1 MSMADAQAPHTIPP
15 RSKATTSDER
25 NNIFFTQDL
34 RGRFWGFR
42 WEGSTDYGIR
52 SEWLVG
58 GQAKW
63 EPSHRDRYFAVLND
77 VASNKCN
84 RRTTVYVLTQG
95 HILQL
100 DLLLAPLASSDG
112 EVRAITATG
121 TVLRVKQAPSG
132 HPTPTHPEPRLAE
145 ALIQHLRHTLDVER
159 IIEQAVNLL
168 GPWVGC
174 ASCQMSLYEVGQP
187 FISIKAQYSQAT
199 ASTTA
204 MEEQVELVDAPLCM
218 QALKRQRPAIA
229 DRHLTLATFY
239 QGHANGLLH
248 FEFDSERPPLDSGQ
262 LSELEIVAMHLG
274 TALAHAQLLDQSR
287 QIGTRL
293 QLANHTLRQKN
304 SELQLAREQ
313 AESANELKSQFLAN
327 TSHELRTPLNA
338 IIGFLQLIQDGM
350 AETAEEQ
357 AEFLQEA
364 HRSALHLLALIND
377 VLDIAKIEAVK
388 MTMELA
394 PHDLRALFDDVEIK
408 TRLQAT
414 QKGLLL
420 LFSLPPSDGPIFV
433 FGNHQRLLQVML
445 NLVGNAIKF
454 THEGSVTVTAT
465 LTETE
470 ASICVQDTGIG
481 VPQSQQAALFQP
493 FTQVD
498 GSSTRQYGGTGLGL
512 AISQKLLQAMS
523 GSISFFSD
531 GEGSGSIV
539 TITIPLFTQAIV
551 SGGDEGSSDPADPP
565 TLGEDLPRQVVDVP
579 TFAERVPRP
588 Q

>member
-1 MSMADAQAPHTIPP
+1 MADARPTHMTPKSAIADG
-15 RSKATTSDER
+15 RST
-25 NNIFFTQDL
+25 IFFTQDL
-34 RGRFWGFR
+34 QGQFWGFR
-42 WEGSTDYGIR
+42 WKGAADYGIR
-52 SEWLVG
+52 TDWLVS
-58 GQAKW
+58 GQAHW
-63 EPSHRDRYFAVLND
+63 EPSHRDRYFAELQDVVSLNQ
-77 VASNKCN
+77 NC
-84 RRTTVYVLTQG
+84 RTTVYVLTQG

-100 DLLLAPLASSDG
+100 DLLLAPLAAPGAESP
-112 EVRAITATG
+112 AITAVG
-121 TVLRVKQAPSG
+121 TVMRVKQASPDSVSSA
-132 HPTPTHPEPRLAE
+132 TSNLRLAE
-145 ALIQHLRHTLDVER
+145 SLIQQLRHTLDVDR
-159 IIEQAVNLL
+159 IIKQAVNLL
-168 GPWVGC
+168 GPWTGC
-174 ASCQMSLYEVGQP
+174 SSCQMSLYEVGQP
-187 FISIKAQYSQAT
+187 FVSTRAHYLQAT
-199 ASTTA
+199 GSTTVLG
-204 MEEQVELVDAPLCM
+204 EQLKLVDAPQAM
-218 QALKRQRPAIA
+218 QALKQQRPIVT

-248 FEFDSERPPLDSGQ
+248 FEFDFECPPIDANQ

-313 AESANELKSQFLAN
+313 AESANDLKSQFLAN

-338 IIGFLQLIQDGM
+338 IIGFLQLLQDGM
-350 AETAEEQ
+350 AESPEEQ

-377 VLDIAKIEAVK
+377 VLDIAKIEAGK

-394 PHDLRALFDDVEIK
+394 PHELRALFDDVEIK

-420 LFSLPPSDGPIFV
+420 LFSLPASDEPIFV
-433 FGNHQRLLQVML
+433 YGNHQRLLQVML

-465 LTETE
+465 LTETD
-470 ASICVQDTGIG
+470 AAISVQDTGIG
-481 VPQSQQAALFQP
+481 VPKSQQAALFQP
-493 FTQVD
+493 FTQAD

-523 GSISFFSD
+523 GSISFFSE
-531 GEGSGSIV
+531 GEGHGSTV
-539 TITIPLFTQAIV
+539 TITVPLFTQAAIV
-551 SGGDEGSSDPADPP
+551 GGDGTASDPADPP

>member
-1 MSMADAQAPHTIPP
+1 MTPKSLVYDARRT
-15 RSKATTSDER
+15 
-25 NNIFFTQDL
+25 IFFTQDL
-34 RGRFWGFR
+34 QGRFWGVR
-42 WEGSTDYGIR
+42 WEGAADYGIR
-52 SEWLVG
+52 TEWLVSG
-58 GQAKW
+58 KAQW
-63 EPSHRDRYFAVLND
+63 EPSHRDRYFALLQEVISHNQ
-77 VASNKCN
+77 N

-100 DLLLAPLASSDG
+100 DLLLAPLVAPDR
-112 EVRAITATG
+112 EAVAITAVG
-121 TVLRVKQAPSG
+121 TVMRVKQASSSSSAISAPASL
-132 HPTPTHPEPRLAE
+132 RLAE
-145 ALIQHLRHTLDVER
+145 SLIQQLRHTLDVER

-168 GPWVGC
+168 GHWAGC
-174 ASCQMSLYEVGQP
+174 SSCLMSLYEVGQP
-187 FISIKAQYSQAT
+187 FISSKAQYLRAT

-204 MEEQVELVDAPLCM
+204 MDEQVALVDAPLAM
-218 QALKRQRPAIA
+218 QALKQQRPVVT

-248 FEFDSERPPLDSGQ
+248 FEFDFECPSIDAVQ
-262 LSELEIVAMHLG
+262 LAELEIVAMHLG

-350 AETAEEQ
+350 AESPEEQ

-377 VLDIAKIEAVK
+377 VLDIAKIEAGK

-394 PHDLRALFDDVEIK
+394 PHELRSLFDDVEIK

-420 LFSLPPSDGPIFV
+420 LFSLPASDEPIFV
-433 FGNHQRLLQVML
+433 YGNHQRLLQVML

-465 LTETE
+465 LTETD
-470 ASICVQDTGIG
+470 ASISVQDTGIG
-481 VPQSQQAALFQP
+481 VPQSQQAALFKP

-531 GEGSGSIV
+531 GEGYGSTV
-539 TITIPLFTQAIV
+539 TISVPLFTQSTV
-551 SGGDEGSSDPADPP
+551 VGGDGTASDPDDPP